1 MRGGSGGE
9 RGVAVAAAVRPRRP
23 PDSDSGDNSIL
34 TWSKCCALR
43 GTDRLFIRSTQVED
57 ARSIDKNACRNSQ
70 PTQVLEANNMAFTD
84 SIANVNAADPSNKIT
99 LRIGSS
105 TLKLVHCG
113 FYEETVGW
121 YQYKRSANGTMHN
134 SALVCSM
141 TDVDDMHQ
149 PTTYNLWTIQVH
161 ENVVR
166 L

>member
-1 MRGGSGGE
+1 
-9 RGVAVAAAVRPRRP
+9 
-23 PDSDSGDNSIL
+23 
-34 TWSKCCALR
+34 
-43 GTDRLFIRSTQVED
+43 
-57 ARSIDKNACRNSQ
+57 
-70 PTQVLEANNMAFTD
+70 MAFTD

-161 ENVVR
+161 ENIVR